1 MEESRQLKLSPKSAD
16 RTSEWCRL
24 KETTMSV
31 SGISSSSLL
40 DYYSAQDVQNKMKQF
55 QQEFQQLGQD
65 LQSGNLSAAQSDFA
79 TLQQLM
85 PQNSSTSS
93 AQSNN
98 PIAQA
103 FSQLSQD
110 LQAGNL
116 SAAQQDYSTI
126 QQDFQNQAAQMH
138 GHHHHHGGG
147 GSAASAI
154 SQLFDQ
160 LGQALQ
166 SGDLSTAQS
175 VFSSLQQELQQLSQ
189 TGVASSAQK
198 SSPSSSSS
206 ISVSA

>member
-1 MEESRQLKLSPKSAD
+1 
-16 RTSEWCRL
+16 
-24 KETTMSV
+24 MSV
-31 SGISSSSLL
+31 SSISSSNLL
-40 DYYSAQDVQNKMKQF
+40 DYYSTQDAQSNMKQF

-85 PQNSSTSS
+85 PQNNSTSS

-103 FSQLSQD
+103 FNQLSQD

-116 SAAQQDYSTI
+116 SAAQQDYTTI
-126 QQDFQNQAAQMH
+126 QQDFQNQAARMH

-147 GSAASAI
+147 GSEASAI
-154 SQLFDQ
+154 NQLMTQ

-166 SGDLSTAQS
+166 SGDLSTARS
-175 VFSSLQQELQQLSQ
+175 AFTSLQQELQQLSQ
-189 TGVASSAQK
+189 TGGISSAQK
-198 SSPSSSSS
+198 SSQSSSSS
-206 ISVSA
+206 ISVNA